1 MKLKSITLILSL
13 VSAIFAITSCEKN
26 AVQDI
31 DNAPIGALVRVY
43 NFALNGP
50 SVNFYSNDTK
60 ITATNSATGLE
71 ATTGVAAGGIF
82 PANNSYL
89 SLTPGE
95 VTIKTIV
102 PSTATVNPNVVIAN
116 IPTSLTAGKFYSV
129 FTSGIYDVTAK
140 ATSGFVIEDI
150 MPAVDTTA
158 AYVRLVNTIANNVNG
173 FDLKAVNTLP
183 SSPDLILATA
193 VSYKSASAFV
203 KVPAGIYTL
212 TSVSTN
218 TPTIY
223 TITRLTVTFAKGLV
237 YTMAARG
244 DATIATGT
252 NARTLDL
259 TRNR

>member
-1 MKLKSITLILSL
+1 MKLKYIITILSL
-13 VSAIFAITSCEKN
+13 ASAIFVTTSCEKN

-50 SVNFYSNDTK
+50 SVNFYSNDIK
-60 ITATNSATGLE
+60 ITATNSATGVE
-71 ATTGVAAGGIF
+71 ATTGVGAGGIF

-89 SLTPGE
+89 SLSPGQ

-102 PSTATVNPNVVIAN
+102 PSTASVNPNVVIAN

-129 FTSGIYDVTAK
+129 FTSGLFDATTK
-140 ATSGFVIEDI
+140 TTSGFVIEDV
-150 MPAVDTTA
+150 MPAVDTTV

-173 FDLKAVNTLP
+173 FDLKATVP
-183 SSPDLILATA
+183 SNPDIIIAAA
-193 VSYKSASAFV
+193 VPYKSASAFV

-212 TSVSTN
+212 SSVSTN
-218 TPTIY
+218 TPTSY
-223 TITRLTVTFAKGLV
+223 TITRTAVTFIKGFV

-244 DATIATGT
+244 DATIGTGT